1 MASVETINRESDFPF
16 EQLQKRTV
24 KVLALGQVMGGFGL
38 GATLSVGALLAAEI
52 IGPELSG
59 LAATLSTLGA
69 AAWAMPL
76 ANLAG
81 RYGRR
86 VALASG
92 AALAVSGAFLIVFS
106 AAIENP
112 FTLMLSLFLLGSASA
127 VQLQA
132 RFAATDLPC
141 KRATGR
147 DLSIVVWATTVGA
160 VVGPNMFG
168 PGEWFGALVGMPE
181 LTGPFAFTVMAQLIS
196 TSIFWFGLKP
206 DPLVVAREEA
216 GIQPSRKSVSFK
228 AAIEVIKQYPL
239 AGYAVMTIALS
250 HMVMVS
256 VMSMTPVHL
265 HSSGSDLVAVGFTI
279 SMHIAGM
286 YAFAPV
292 FGMLSDRIGT
302 VKTVLLGQVI
312 FLVSLIIS
320 GIGQYDYWLVFI
332 GLFFLGLGW
341 SAATVSASALI
352 SEVLPTGERT
362 KVQGFSD
369 TLMNLSG
376 AFGGA
381 IAGVIL
387 VNFTF
392 GGLNAAALI
401 PVVLIVI
408 ASSFSTRWQRK

>member
-1 MASVETINRESDFPF
+1 MASAPTINRGGEFPF
-16 EQLQKRTV
+16 EQLQRRTV
-24 KVLALGQVMGGFGL
+24 KVLALGQVLGGFGL
-38 GATLSVGALLAAEI
+38 GATLSVGALLVAEI
-52 IGPELSG
+52 IGAELSG

-69 AAWAMPL
+69 AIWAMPL

-86 VALASG
+86 IALASG
-92 AALAVSGAFLIVFS
+92 AAFAVSGAFLIVFS
-106 AAIENP
+106 AAIENA

-141 KRATGR
+141 KKATGR
-147 DLSIVVWATTVGA
+147 DLSLVVWATTIGA
-160 VVGPNMFG
+160 VIGPNMFG
-168 PGEWFGALVGMPE
+168 PGEWFGRLVGMPE
-181 LTGPFAFTVMAQLIS
+181 LTGPFAFTVLAQLIS

-206 DPLVVAREEA
+206 DPLIIARQEA
-216 GIQPSRKSVSFK
+216 GIEPSGRSVSIK
-228 AAIEVIKQYPL
+228 AAVEVIKQYPL

-265 HSSGSDLVAVGFTI
+265 HSSGSDLTAVGFTI

-286 YAFAPV
+286 YAFAPL
-292 FGMLSDRIGT
+292 FGLMSDRVGT

-312 FLVSLIIS
+312 FLISLIIS
-320 GIGQYDYWLVFI
+320 GVGQFDYWLVFI

-341 SAATVSASALI
+341 SAATVAASALI

-381 IAGVIL
+381 VAGIIL

-408 ASSFSTRWQRK
+408 ASSFSSRWQK

>member
-1 MASVETINRESDFPF
+1 MASAPTINRQSDFPF

-24 KVLALGQVMGGFGL
+24 KVLAAGQMMGGFGL

-52 IGPELSG
+52 IGAELSG
-59 LAATLSTLGA
+59 LAATLSAMGA

-81 RYGRR
+81 KYGRR
-86 VALASG
+86 IALATG
-92 AALAVSGAFLIVFS
+92 AALAISGAGLIVFS
-106 AAIENP
+106 ASIENS
-112 FTLMLSLFLLGSASA
+112 FLLMISLFLLGSATA

-168 PGEWFGALVGMPE
+168 PGEWFGSLIGMPE
-181 LTGPFAFTVMAQLIS
+181 LTGPFAFTLLAQLIS
-196 TSIFWFGLKP
+196 TSIFWFGLRP
-206 DPLVVAREEA
+206 DPLIVARKEA
-216 GIQPSRKSVSFK
+216 GIEPRGKSVNFK
-228 AAIEVIKQYPL
+228 AALEVIRKYPM

-265 HSSGSDLVAVGFTI
+265 HSAGNDLTAVGFTI

-286 YAFAPV
+286 YAFAPL
-292 FGMLSDRIGT
+292 FGIMSDKVGT
-302 VKTVLLGQVI
+302 VKTVLLGQLI
-312 FLVSLIIS
+312 FLISLTIS
-320 GIGQYDYWLVFI
+320 GFGQSHYWLVFI

-341 SAATVSASALI
+341 SAATVAASALI
-352 SEVLPTGERT
+352 SEVVPTGERT

-369 TLMNLSG
+369 TLMNLAG

-392 GGLNAAALI
+392 GGLNAAAFI
-401 PVVLIVI
+401 PVVMIVI
-408 ASSFSTRWQRK
+408 ATSFSARWQK

>member
-1 MASVETINRESDFPF
+1 MASAPTINRQSDFPF
-16 EQLQKRTV
+16 EQLQRRTV

-69 AAWAMPL
+69 AVWAMPL

-86 VALASG
+86 VALATG
-92 AALAVSGAFLIVFS
+92 AALAVSGAFLIVLS
-106 AAIENP
+106 ATIENP
-112 FTLMLSLFLLGSASA
+112 FLLMLSLFFLGSASA

-141 KRATGR
+141 KKSTGR
-147 DLSIVVWATTVGA
+147 DLSLVVWATTVGA

-168 PGEWFGALVGMPE
+168 PGEWFGGLIGMPE

-196 TSIFWFGLKP
+196 TSIFWFGLNP
-206 DPLVVAREEA
+206 DPLIVARREA
-216 GIQPSRKSVSFK
+216 GIEPSRRSVSFK
-228 AAIEVIKQYPL
+228 GAIEVIKKYPL

-265 HSSGSDLVAVGFTI
+265 HSSGSDLTAVGFTI

-292 FGMLSDRIGT
+292 FGIMSDRIGT

-312 FLVSLIIS
+312 FLISLIIS
-320 GIGQYDYWLVFI
+320 GFGQYDYWLVFI

-341 SAATVSASALI
+341 SAATVAASALI
-352 SEVLPTGERT
+352 SEAVPTGERT

-381 IAGVIL
+381 VAGIIL

-408 ASSFSTRWQRK
+408 ASGFSARWQK

>member
-1 MASVETINRESDFPF
+1 MATAPTINRQSDFPF

-24 KVLALGQVMGGFGL
+24 RVLAAGQMMGGFGL

-52 IGPELSG
+52 IGAELSG
-59 LAATLSTLGA
+59 LAATLATLGA
-69 AAWAMPL
+69 AVWAMPL

-81 RYGRR
+81 KYGRR
-86 VALASG
+86 IALASG
-92 AALAVSGAFLIVFS
+92 AALAISGAVLIVFS

-141 KRATGR
+141 KRSTGR

-168 PGEWFGALVGMPE
+168 PGEWFGSLVGMPE
-181 LTGPFAFTVMAQLIS
+181 LTGPFAFTVLAQLIS

-206 DPLVVAREEA
+206 DPLIVARKEA
-216 GIQPSRKSVSFK
+216 GIEPSGRSVNFRAAFVIIRK
-228 AAIEVIKQYPL
+228 YPM
-239 AGYAVMTIALS
+239 AGYAVMAIALS

-265 HSSGSDLVAVGFTI
+265 HSSGSDLTAVGFTI

-286 YAFAPV
+286 YAFAPL
-292 FGMLSDRIGT
+292 FGIMSDKVGT
-302 VKTVLLGQVI
+302 VKTVLLGQLI
-312 FLVSLIIS
+312 FLISLIIS
-320 GIGQYDYWLVFI
+320 GFGQSDYWLVFI

-341 SAATVSASALI
+341 SAATVAASALI
-352 SEVLPTGERT
+352 SEVVPTGERT
-362 KVQGFSD
+362 QVQGFSD
-369 TLMNLSG
+369 TLMNLAG

-392 GGLNAAALI
+392 GGLNAAAFI
-401 PVVLIVI
+401 PVVMIVV
-408 ASSFSTRWQRK
+408 ATSFSARWQK

>member
-1 MASVETINRESDFPF
+1 MATAPTINRQSDFPF

-24 KVLALGQVMGGFGL
+24 RVLAAGQMMGGFGL

-52 IGPELSG
+52 IGAELSG
-59 LAATLSTLGA
+59 LAATLATLGA
-69 AAWAMPL
+69 AVWAMPL

-81 RYGRR
+81 KYGRR
-86 VALASG
+86 IALATG
-92 AALAVSGAFLIVFS
+92 AALAISGAVLIVIS

-112 FTLMLSLFLLGSASA
+112 FTLMLSLFLLGSATA

-141 KRATGR
+141 KRSTGR

-168 PGEWFGALVGMPE
+168 PGEWFGSLVGMPE

-206 DPLVVAREEA
+206 DPLIVARREA
-216 GIQPSRKSVSFK
+216 GIEPSGKSVNFK
-228 AAIEVIKQYPL
+228 AALEVIRKYPM
-239 AGYAVMTIALS
+239 AGYAVMAIALS

-265 HSSGSDLVAVGFTI
+265 HSSGSDLTAVGFTI

-292 FGMLSDRIGT
+292 FGIMSDKVGT
-302 VKTVLLGQVI
+302 VKTILLGQLI
-312 FLVSLIIS
+312 FLISLIIS
-320 GIGQYDYWLVFI
+320 GFGQSDYWLVFI

-341 SAATVSASALI
+341 SAATVAASALI
-352 SEVLPTGERT
+352 SEVVPTGERT

-369 TLMNLSG
+369 TLMNLAG

-392 GGLNAAALI
+392 GGLNAAAFI
-401 PVVLIVI
+401 PVVMIVI
-408 ASSFSTRWQRK
+408 ATSFSARWQK